1 MELTPAHPRSPHL
14 GFYKTFGAIGV
25 AAVGAMLLI
34 IIAIQFSGSTL
45 AIDRLDLG
53 VIAFGIAVIGL
64 AYYKQRGALNR
75 LEGKI
80 SDSLVLHLCQ
90 TADAMA
96 CFGYLICIFAVGLA
110 HHH

>member
-1 MELTPAHPRSPHL
+1 MELTPARPRSPYL
-14 GFYKTFGAIGV
+14 GSYKTFGSIGV
-25 AAVGAMLLI
+25 AGVGAMLLI
-34 IIAIQFSGSTL
+34 IVAIQFTGSTL

-64 AYYKQRGALNR
+64 AYYKQRGALSQV
-75 LEGKI
+75 EGKI
-80 SDSLVLHLCQ
+80 DDSLVLRLCM